1 MILLAASM
9 ICTALPL
16 SVYAADTIS
25 FEDED
30 TDSGCIDFDFNHDVD
45 WDEANDPPGVVDE
58 YDDSPIEDDLSNS
71 GLGIDEWVCEEPE
84 EDNEGY
90 VWTPSP
96 EDNLTDE
103 GTDNDTEP
111 SSPNTGNTSSAIAV
125 ASLCGALCLVVISRK
140 KK

>member
-1 MILLAASM
+1 M

-25 FEDED
+25 FDDED
-30 TDSGCIDFDFNHDVD
+30 TDSGFIDFDFNQDID
-45 WDEANDPPGVVDE
+45 WDEENDHSGEVDE

-71 GLGIDEWVCEEPE
+71 GLGIDEWVNEEPNE
-84 EDNEGY
+84 DTDDYEQTLSQEDNQTNGG
-90 VWTPSP
+90 V
-96 EDNLTDE
+96 DDE
-103 GTDNDTEP
+103 GVDSDTEP

-125 ASLCGALCLVVISRK
+125 ASLCGALCLGVISRK

>member
-25 FEDED
+25 FEDEN

-125 ASLCGALCLVVISRK
+125 ASLCGALCLGVISRK

>member
-1 MILLAASM
+1 M
-9 ICTALPL
+9 ICTALSQ

-30 TDSGCIDFDFNHDVD
+30 TDSGFIDFDFNHDID
-45 WDEANDPPGVVDE
+45 WDEANDNSGVVDE
-58 YDDSPIEDDLSNS
+58 YDDSPVEDNS
-71 GLGIDEWVCEEPE
+71 FLGVDEWVYEEPE

-103 GTDNDTEP
+103 GTDNDIEP

-125 ASLCGALCLVVISRK
+125 ASLCGALCLGVISRK

>member
-1 MILLAASM
+1 M
-9 ICTALPL
+9 ICTALSQ

-30 TDSGCIDFDFNHDVD
+30 ADSGCIDFDFNHDVD

-125 ASLCGALCLVVISRK
+125 ASLCGALCLGIISRK

>member
-1 MILLAASM
+1 M

-25 FEDED
+25 FEDEN

-45 WDEANDPPGVVDE
+45 WDEANNPPGVVDE

-71 GLGIDEWVCEEPE
+71 GLGIDEWVNEEPNE
-84 EDNEGY
+84 DTDDYEQTPSQEDNQ
-90 VWTPSP
+90 
-96 EDNLTDE
+96 TD
-103 GTDNDTEP
+103 GGVANDIET

-125 ASLCGALCLVVISRK
+125 ASLCGALCLGVISRK